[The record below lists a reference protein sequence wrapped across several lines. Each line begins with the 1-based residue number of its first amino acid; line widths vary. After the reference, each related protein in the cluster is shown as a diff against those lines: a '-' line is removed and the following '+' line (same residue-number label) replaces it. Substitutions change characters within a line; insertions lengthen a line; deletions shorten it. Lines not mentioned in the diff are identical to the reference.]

1 MKKSLIASASVA
13 ALGMAALP
21 FAGVFAEATHF
32 TDQVQVTV
40 EKGCSF
46 EVTDGAQDPA
56 VIALTDPR
64 VFSDTATLGEVVT
77 LGGSS
82 NLGAQS
88 VQNIAVSCSADAAT
102 DEAWDITAKGG
113 HYVNDT
119 FTASTTMDPT
129 VGTNTAITTDGSHT
143 AETTGATSY
152 WSFRVDTSASSSYK
166 APDTW
171 YAIPAAGAGNSGAD
185 VVVAHAVADKDANVS
200 FTPSYRVYVGT
211 AQEADTYT
219 GYVTYTI
226 SDTFTN

>member
-1 MKKSLIASASVA
+1 MKKSLIAGAGVA
-13 ALGMAALP
+13 ALSMAALP

-46 EVTDGAQDPA
+46 EVTDGSSTPA

-77 LGGSS
+77 LGGSN
-82 NLGAQS
+82 NLGASS

-102 DEAWDITAKGG
+102 DESWSITAKGG
-113 HYVNDT
+113 HYVDSN
-119 FTASTTMDPT
+119 FTASTSMAA
-129 VGTNTAITTDGSHT
+129 TNGGTAITTDSAHT

-152 WSFRVDTSASSSYK
+152 WSFRIDTTASSSYK
-166 APDTW
+166 ATDTW
-171 YAIPAAGAGNSGAD
+171 YAIPAAGAGTGGAD
-185 VVVAHAVADKDANVS
+185 VVVASATADKDANVA

-226 SDTFTN
+226 ADTFTNN